1 MDNVLAS
8 KIQLEALISAL
19 ETQCLNI
26 SHFLVSILRHSS
38 FTEHPM
44 VLDLLTHS
52 DDILNAL
59 LKHPKSAQSTLSW
72 ANNIIKHKYAAS
84 IRELSQKKNGWHFDA
99 LHAKAAQLE
108 SFHIEDI
115 ARDIRVLAPELWE
128 LVGLMLS
135 AD

>member
-1 MDNVLAS
+1 
-8 KIQLEALISAL
+8 
-19 ETQCLNI
+19 

-99 LHAKAAQLE
+99 LHAKAAQ
-108 SFHIEDI
+108 
-115 ARDIRVLAPELWE
+115 
-128 LVGLMLS
+128 
-135 AD
+135 